1 MIRSMSVADAK
12 AHFSECIRDAEDGV
26 PVLVTRRGRA
36 VVAIVPAEDVATL
49 ERLRASGPS
58 GGLASVAGKFADVPD
73 FADTVDAIVRA
84 RGRSAPVRLDE

>member
-1 MIRSMSVADAK
+1 MTRSMSVADAK

-26 PVLVTRRGRA
+26 PVFVTRRGRA

-58 GGLASVAGKFADVPD
+58 GGLASVAGRFAEVPEFADM
-73 FADTVDAIVRA
+73 VDAVVRA
-84 RGRSAPVRLDE
+84 RGRSAPPRLDE